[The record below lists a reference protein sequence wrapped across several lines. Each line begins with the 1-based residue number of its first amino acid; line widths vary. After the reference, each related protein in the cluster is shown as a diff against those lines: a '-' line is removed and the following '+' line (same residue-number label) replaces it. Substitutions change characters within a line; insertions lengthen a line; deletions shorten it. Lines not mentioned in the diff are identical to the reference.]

1 MKVTIEMVEYWVG
14 LENPN
19 DIILEIANSIF
30 YEDEHE
36 ENEYKFGLEKSRARN
51 YLTDWITS
59 KKRIYTDRGKNEKS

>member
-36 ENEYKFGLEKSRARN
+36 ENEYTPEILHN
-51 YLTDWITS
+51 DILTTWTENKDE
-59 KKRIYTDRGKNEKS
+59 G